1 MLLFLVMPYI
11 MLLYLVMSM
20 YFVTIF
26 SNVSE
31 KLLGAQTNQ
40 RAELVVS

>member
-1 MLLFLVMPYI
+1 
-11 MLLYLVMSM
+11 MLLYLAMFV
-20 YFVTIF
+20 YYVTIF